1 MDIDDLKT
9 VERMMNLAGADAKN
23 APEVTIIKFDNR
35 KMKKYK
41 PRDKEITAASIYSFV
56 DDFLNNKVPRFYP
69 SQELPEDW
77 DANPVKVLVG
87 GNFKQVALDRTK
99 TVLVE
104 FYAPWCGAC
113 KQLAPVY
120 EELGQKFVG
129 RTDEF
134 IIAKMVS
141 LSGLRKRKR
150 FNFFNIGNLSL
161 RMLLKT
167 RLKRSKLNPFQLL
180 NSFRKIPMRLSITLA
195 RGLWRL

>member
-1 MDIDDLKT
+1 MDIDDLTT
-9 VERMMNLAGADAKN
+9 VERIMNLAGANAKD
-23 APEVTIIKFDNR
+23 APEVSIIHFDNR

-41 PRDKEITAASIYSFV
+41 RSDLEIKASSIHSFV
-56 DDFLNNKVPRFYP
+56 DDFLNKKVPRFYP

-87 GNFKQVALDRTK
+87 GNFKQVARDRTK

-120 EELGQKFVG
+120 EELGKKFEG

-134 IIAKMVS
+134 IIAKLVS
-141 LSGLRKRKR
+141 L
-150 FNFFNIGNLSL
+150 
-161 RMLLKT
+161 
-167 RLKRSKLNPFQLL
+167 
-180 NSFRKIPMRLSITLA
+180 
-195 RGLWRL
+195 